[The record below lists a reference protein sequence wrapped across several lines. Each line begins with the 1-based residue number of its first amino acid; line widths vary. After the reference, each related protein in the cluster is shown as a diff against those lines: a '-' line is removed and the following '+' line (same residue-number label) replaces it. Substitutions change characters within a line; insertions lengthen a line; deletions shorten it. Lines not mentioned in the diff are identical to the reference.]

1 MIKKVL
7 LALVPIAFAIGAS
20 AQGGGPN
27 VSQLPPPTVMVAPGH
42 TAHVTLKFRVADYF
56 HINSHKPLDE
66 LLLPTEVKLSP
77 PTEIMVSNVIYPE
90 GHMLSL
96 PFAPD
101 SKLSVYSG
109 DFDVNA
115 TVRAAQNM
123 PTGTFRIHGEL
134 KFQACSDR
142 QCFPP
147 KTTPI
152 AFDVKIAKA
161 KARRAVSH
169 H

>member
-1 MIKKVL
+1 MIRRIL
-7 LALVPIAFAIGAS
+7 LALVGVVVAIGAS

-27 VSQLPPPTVMVAPGH
+27 VSQIEPPTVMVKPGH
-42 TAHVTLKFRVADYF
+42 TAHVSLKFRVADYY

-77 PTEIMVSNVIYPE
+77 PTEIMVSNIAYPT

-101 SKLSVYSG
+101 SKLSVYTG
-109 DFDVNA
+109 DFDVSA

-123 PTGTFRIHGEL
+123 PAGTFRIHGEL

-152 AFDVKIAKA
+152 AFDVKVSKVK
-161 KARRAVSH
+161 KARH
-169 H
+169 